1 MTEALP
7 AYPNGGTSCAN
18 EGTTT
23 LGLSEWPCLAATPTF
38 AIMALLTGLGGNP
51 LNALCSAA
59 QAAPLNEMTLMYLLM
74 SAFHSPPWLRL
85 GSVLWKTRQPRLSIP
100 CPPSK
105 GNIMKLVRL
114 RAPGGLE
121 HLELVE
127 DDQPEPGPGEVLV
140 RIRASSLNFHDDMV
154 AHGKIPVLD
163 GRVPLSDG
171 AGDVVAVGDGVD
183 AFKIGDAVVSTF
195 WPYWLGG
202 DVMPAT
208 RREIP
213 GETVDGYAREFASL
227 PVHFFTKAPAGCTH
241 AEAAT
246 LTCAG
251 VTAWR
256 GLVRCGR
263 VKPGDTVLT
272 LGTGGV
278 SLFALQFAKLAGAR
292 VIATSSSEE
301 KLEKLKRLGA
311 DDVINY
317 KAEPDWGHLAKK
329 LTDGRGVDHVI
340 EVGGPATLTQSIAAC
355 RTGGHI
361 ALVGVLTGFMA
372 QVSIPA
378 LFSNQIRIS
387 GISVG
392 SRVDQEDMIRA
403 ITANGL
409 KPVIDR
415 SFLLQDIGAAFNH
428 YKSQKHFG
436 KVCLEI

>member
-1 MTEALP
+1 
-7 AYPNGGTSCAN
+7 
-18 EGTTT
+18 
-23 LGLSEWPCLAATPTF
+23 
-38 AIMALLTGLGGNP
+38 
-51 LNALCSAA
+51 
-59 QAAPLNEMTLMYLLM
+59 
-74 SAFHSPPWLRL
+74 
-85 GSVLWKTRQPRLSIP
+85 
-100 CPPSK
+100 
-105 GNIMKLVRL
+105 MKLVRL

-121 HLELVE
+121 NLDLVE
-127 DDQPEPGPGEVLV
+127 DDHPEPGPGEVLV

-154 AHGKIPVLD
+154 VHGKIPVAD

-171 AGDVVAVGDGVD
+171 AGDIVAIGDGVD
-183 AFKIGDAVVSTF
+183 AFKVGDAVVSTF
-195 WPYWLGG
+195 WPYWQGG
-202 DVMPAT
+202 DMTPVV
-208 RREIP
+208 RRDIP
-213 GETVDGYAREFASL
+213 GETFDGYAREFVSL
-227 PVHFFTKAPAGCTH
+227 PAHFFTKAPAGCTH

-256 GLVRCGR
+256 ALVTCGQ

-317 KAEPDWGHLAKK
+317 KAEPGWGQKTK
-329 LTDGRGVDHVI
+329 DLTDGRGVDHVI

-361 ALVGVLTGFMA
+361 ALVGLLTGFMA
-372 QVSIPA
+372 EVSIPA

-387 GISVG
+387 GISIG
-392 SRVDQEDMIRA
+392 SRADQEDMVRA
-403 ITANGL
+403 ITVNGL

-415 SFLLQDIGAAFNH
+415 RFPLQDISAAFKH
-428 YKSQKHFG
+428 YESQKHFG
-436 KVCLEI
+436 KVCLEL